1 MDEVAGP
8 HANREHKL
16 RMPRASGSGKRQQG
30 GAGPRESK
38 HDNGLVGPGKRI
50 APKKSHGHL
59 DGPARSPDNGAL
71 AGPSSPPPHA
81 NGLNGI
87 GKHDGAASALAAA
100 SAATLDA
107 RRGSLGTSS
116 ESSSSELSG
125 APAVANGVD
134 GARQIDVNALK
145 NADVHRDSGPLD
157 LASTVVRS
165 LPVQDTLA
173 ILIILMHLPYV
184 SLTIVYGLFATLTFV
199 PPVMSKAGW
208 NMNLGDI
215 MDGISQMPSLATT
228 MAMDFF
234 FFLVWVFLWPPI
246 QDFMLEFAKPVVAV
260 TLGGGASAKDGSSR
274 GVTAC
279 FIWMFLHKLV
289 RASRVYWP
297 QLARHV
303 PDGWRMPA
311 ALRDSFLRPS
321 AWQDKRDGHGWLQSI
336 LAIHILTQ
344 GIVRYVREW
353 YLRRERF
360 NSTDPEAGKPGSAV
374 VSTATSSGNDT
385 STAETSLVPP
395 PDTETGLSATSSAA
409 VAKRRRKQSAQVRL
423 QQPLWAALASTK
435 IVAMKEYE
443 ISSLKGVANKSD
455 IHNSGSTP
463 SFDGQPKQIW
473 ISYIGSDEVCFNTSH
488 FPEPEAY
495 AKVNGHST
503 TPAGVD
509 TSKPFYV
516 RINNAFWQPTRIYTI
531 DDEKETHWT
540 GDIYGLR
547 PAAKYVVEFVDTK
560 TDQVIFTTSIRTVK
574 ETLREDAPLV
584 AGPASSQQA
593 LRPDSPATTLRTS
606 IAAAEARLADEKNR
620 LKTWRKDW
628 KNRVNSLKRDN
639 EAADNQ
645 LATAGNNDEKYKQ
658 KIRQQETQ
666 KAQAER
672 DTERRATELD
682 NFDTAPE
689 LTERKKKTERTF
701 SAEKKVFD
709 GAQKEFKC
717 HKSLL
722 EGEVKAKEVEK
733 SNLNTRRNK
742 IATRIAKIENE
753 LANLTDANNRGL
765 DEAERRR
772 QERVR
777 FAEHTV
783 AMENNYLE
791 RTNQAMAT
799 NASRREQLRALQA
812 QVQAFQTYVN
822 PVNGMPIEAPP
833 MMADAHQPYG
843 QSPWNPNPAA
853 ASHFPGGPW
862 GASSG
867 DMLPPISA
875 PTMPPGLPWHPPPTA
890 AVFEPRGAKSR
901 GRSSSMLSDVSG
913 FTEASDEA
921 VEPARPAGRIGA
933 HGSNSSGSVG
943 EPSSPA

>member
-1 MDEVAGP
+1 
-8 HANREHKL
+8 
-16 RMPRASGSGKRQQG
+16 MPRASGSGKRQQG
-30 GAGPRESK
+30 GAGPRESR
-38 HDNGLVGPGKRI
+38 HDNGLVGPGKRV
-50 APKKSHGHL
+50 APKKSHSHL
-59 DGPARSPDNGAL
+59 DGPVRSPDNGAL
-71 AGPSSPPPHA
+71 AGPSPPPHS
-81 NGLNGI
+81 NGPNGTS
-87 GKHDGAASALAAA
+87 KHDGTASALAA
-100 SAATLDA
+100 SPAAVLDA

-116 ESSSSELSG
+116 DSSSSELSG
-125 APAVANGVD
+125 AVANGVD

-297 QLARHV
+297 RLARHI
-303 PDGWRMPA
+303 PDSWRMPA
-311 ALRDSFLRPS
+311 ALSDSFLRPS

-360 NSTDPEAGKPGSAV
+360 NSGDPEAGKPGSAV

-385 STAETSLVPP
+385 STGETSVGPAV
-395 PDTETGLSATSSAA
+395 DAEAALSATSSAA

-443 ISSLKGVANKSD
+443 ISSLRGPANKSD

-463 SFDGQPKQIW
+463 SFDGQPRQIW

-516 RINNAFWQPTRIYTI
+516 RINNAFWQPTRIFI
-531 DDEKETHWT
+531 VDDEKETRWT

-547 PAAKYVVEFVDTK
+547 PAAKYVVDFVDTK

-574 ETLREDAPLV
+574 ETLREDDPL
-584 AGPASSQQA
+584 ATGPASGQQA

-620 LKTWRKDW
+620 LKTWRKEW
-628 KNRVNSLKRDN
+628 KNRINSLKRDN

-645 LATAGNNDEKYKQ
+645 LATAGNSDEKFKQ

-666 KAQAER
+666 KSQAER
-672 DTERRATELD
+672 DTERLAERLK

-689 LTERKKKTERTF
+689 LADRKKKAERAF
-701 SAEKKVFD
+701 SAEKKIFD
-709 GAQKEFKC
+709 AAQKEFKC
-717 HKSLL
+717 YKSQL
-722 EGEVKAKEVEK
+722 EGEVKAREVEK

-753 LANLTDANNRGL
+753 LANITDANNRGL
-765 DEAERRR
+765 DEVERRR
-772 QERVR
+772 QDKIR
-777 FAEHTV
+777 FLEQTV
-783 AMENNYLE
+783 AIENNYSE
-791 RTNQAMAT
+791 RISQVGAAN
-799 NASRREQLRALQA
+799 NAKREQLRTLQA
-812 QVQAFQTYVN
+812 QVQAYQTYVN
-822 PVNGMPIEAPP
+822 PVNGMPVEAPP
-833 MMADAHQPYG
+833 MITDSHQPYG
-843 QSPWNPNPAA
+843 QNPWNPNPAA
-853 ASHFPGGPW
+853 APHFPW

-867 DMLPPISA
+867 DVLPPISA
-875 PTMPPGLPWHPPPTA
+875 PTMPPGLSWHPPPTA
-890 AVFEPRGAKSR
+890 PAFEPRGAKSR

-913 FTEASDEA
+913 FTEASDEGA
-921 VEPARPAGRIGA
+921 ESARPAGRNGA
-933 HGSNSSGSVG
+933 HGSNSSGSIG
-943 EPSSPA
+943 EAPSPA